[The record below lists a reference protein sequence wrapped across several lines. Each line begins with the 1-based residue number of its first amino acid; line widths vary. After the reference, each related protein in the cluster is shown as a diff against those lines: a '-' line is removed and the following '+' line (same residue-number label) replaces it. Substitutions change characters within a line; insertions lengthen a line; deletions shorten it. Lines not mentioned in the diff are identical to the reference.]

1 MAFMHPKQ
9 EMTKGLLVSG
19 AQKEVTWVWGEAE
32 RIFLKTIKGFIHR
45 RLTYCLTGL
54 KRVNVSSLTSPKLD
68 TFTLLKRACR
78 TPFHTERGSVWSQE
92 RSQTI
97 AFGEEIR

>member
-45 RLTYCLTGL
+45 LLTYCLTGL
-54 KRVNVSSLTSPKLD
+54 KK
-68 TFTLLKRACR
+68 
-78 TPFHTERGSVWSQE
+78 E
-92 RSQTI
+92 
-97 AFGEEIR
+97 